1 MVLKASKKK
10 YRRLIIASDSSD
22 GDQAMGNGDEVGT
35 AVEIEESRRG
45 REGKADEIEGKA
57 DEIEGKADEIEGKA
71 DEIEGKADDTSDVTI
86 INIFLLS

>member
-1 MVLKASKKK
+1 
-10 YRRLIIASDSSD
+10 
-22 GDQAMGNGDEVGT
+22 MGNGDEVGT

-57 DEIEGKADEIEGKA
+57 DEIEAKADEIEGKA
-71 DEIEGKADDTSDVTI
+71 DEIEGKADEIEDKADDTSDVTI